1 MADFLWGLSMMAVGM
16 GVVFGLLA
24 LLMALVLALGRLDAR
39 RPEPSAQPG
48 AVASASEAADAAG
61 AVRLVAGELDADQLA
76 AVTLAV
82 LTHARVR
89 RRSAAP
95 EARAYAPGSQLFA
108 SRWVAS
114 GRIHQTAPDRRR

>member
-61 AVRLVAGELDADQLA
+61 AVDGWLSGRPDADAALSTLRLA
-76 AVTLAV
+76 AGTDADLARLSV
-82 LTHARVR
+82 ALRTI
-89 RRSAAP
+89 RSLV
-95 EARAYAPGSQLFA
+95 G
-108 SRWVAS
+108 
-114 GRIHQTAPDRRR
+114 